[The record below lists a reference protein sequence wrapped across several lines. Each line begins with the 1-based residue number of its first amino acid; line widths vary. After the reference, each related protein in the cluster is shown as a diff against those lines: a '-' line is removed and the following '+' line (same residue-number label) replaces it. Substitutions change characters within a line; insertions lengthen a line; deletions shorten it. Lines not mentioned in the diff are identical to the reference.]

1 MAINTYDKGD
11 QVRLIGTFKDITGSV
26 TDPTVVTVR
35 VKNPLGTV
43 TTPAAT
49 QESPGV
55 YHVDVTLD
63 ESGTWWYRFEGTGA
77 VVAAE
82 ETAFN
87 VRDSHF

>member
-1 MAINTYDKGD
+1 MAINTFDVGD
-11 QVRLIGTFKDITGSV
+11 QVRLIGSFKDITNTL

-35 VKNPLGTV
+35 VKTPSGIV

-49 QESPGV
+49 QASAGI

-82 ETAFN
+82 ENAFN